1 MHRLRAGTDIV
12 PCGGTMLCERPLCV
26 EEPLARQARKRL
38 VCAAAQGFQLAPHV
52 LALILSSKSS
62 GLRLAGA
69 LLCSSRTRHLV
80 ATVARITAR
89 VTITSTGTG
98 AARHSA
104 CCGPN
109 RRCHTGSRLAVITTC
124 RCWFDSTPG
133 RTGAIQQLPQLP
145 TQLEHMPSFCDP

>member
-1 MHRLRAGTDIV
+1 
-12 PCGGTMLCERPLCV
+12 MLCECPLRV
-26 EEPLARQARKRL
+26 KEPLARQARKRL
-38 VCAAAQGFQLAPHV
+38 VCAAAQGFQLAPHF
-52 LALILSSKSS
+52 LALNLSSKSS

-89 VTITSTGTG
+89 VTITSTSTGTG

-109 RRCHTGSRLAVITTC
+109 RRCRTGGRLAVITTC

-133 RTGAIQQLPQLP
+133 QTSAIQQLPQLP